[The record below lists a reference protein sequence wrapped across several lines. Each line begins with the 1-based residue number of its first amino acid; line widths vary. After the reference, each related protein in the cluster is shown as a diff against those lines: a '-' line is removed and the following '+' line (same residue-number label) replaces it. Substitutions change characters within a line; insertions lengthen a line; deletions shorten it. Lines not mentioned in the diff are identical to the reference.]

1 MTDDAESTS
10 IGARGQSARLSE
22 AVERARAGGAEKY
35 HQKLAEQGKLFVRD
49 RLQLLL
55 DDTATWSEDCLLY
68 TSDAAD
74 E

>member
-1 MTDDAESTS
+1 VTDDAESTS

-55 DDTATWSEDCLLY
+55 DDTATWSEEACW
-68 TSDAAD
+68 
-74 E
+74 